1 MQEQS
6 PNLKEKTFEQKG
18 LYLKQYF
25 AGIGDGIA
33 ILFAFCIAM
42 SVWYKDSNTV
52 LKMGV
57 TLAALFSTIIGVGSY
72 FAAKNRQKDL
82 AKKTPEE
89 EQLLFNKELNRT
101 VELFKLLDLGKD
113 MQNMAADVI
122 TKDEQEWKTYLEL
135 QQQPPEK
142 PEAGQLLKSTFAAV
156 MASITGA
163 VVGLV
168 SWGITLKNI
177 EATTLALYICLPMLF
192 VAGFLKSKLNGEPI
206 WWGGI
211 RQLFLGGALA
221 LAGYLIAGI
230 FQQA

>member
-6 PNLKEKTFEQKG
+6 PNLKGTSFEQKG
-18 LYLKQYF
+18 LYLKQYL

-42 SVWYKDSNTV
+42 SVWYSNSNTV

-57 TLAALFSTIIGVGSY
+57 NLAALFCIIIGVGSY

-89 EQLLFNKELNRT
+89 EQLRYKAELNKT

-122 TKDEQEWKTYLEL
+122 AQDEQEWKTYLEL

-142 PEAGQLLKSTFAAV
+142 PEAGQLLKSTLAAV

-168 SWGITLKNI
+168 SWAVTLQTND
-177 EATTLALYICLPMLF
+177 ATILSLYICLPMLF
-192 VAGFLKSKLNGEPI
+192 VAGFIKSKLNGEPI

-211 RQLFLGGALA
+211 RQLFLGGAMA

>member
-1 MQEQS
+1 MQEPS
-6 PNLKEKTFEQKG
+6 PNLKRKLFEQKG

-42 SVWYKDSNTV
+42 SVWYSDSNTV

-57 TLAALFSTIIGVGSY
+57 TLAALFSIIIGVGSY

-89 EQLLFNKELNRT
+89 EQLRYKAELNRT
-101 VELFKLLDLGKD
+101 VEMFKLLDLGKD

-122 TKDEQEWKTYLEL
+122 TQDEQEWKTYLEL

-142 PEAGQLLKSTFAAV
+142 PEAGQLLKSTLASV
-156 MASITGA
+156 MASSTGA
-163 VVGLV
+163 LVGLV
-168 SWGITLKNI
+168 AWAVTSQTIN
-177 EATTLALYICLPMLF
+177 ATSLALYICLPMLF
-192 VAGFLKSKLNGEPI
+192 VAGFIKSKLNGEPI

-211 RQLFLGGALA
+211 RQFFLGGALA

>member
-6 PNLKEKTFEQKG
+6 PNLKGKSFEQKG
-18 LYLKQYF
+18 LYLKQYL

-42 SVWYKDSNTV
+42 SVWYSDSNTV

-57 TLAALFSTIIGVGSY
+57 TLAALFCIIIGVGSY

-89 EQLLFNKELNRT
+89 EQLRYKAELNRT

-122 TKDEQEWKTYLEL
+122 AQDEQEWKTYLEL

-142 PEAGQLLKSTFAAV
+142 PEAGQLLKSTLAAV

-168 SWGITLKNI
+168 SWAVTLQTND
-177 EATTLALYICLPMLF
+177 ATILSLYICLPMLF
-192 VAGFLKSKLNGEPI
+192 VAGFIKSKLNGEPI

-211 RQLFLGGALA
+211 RQLFLGGAMA

>member
-6 PNLKEKTFEQKG
+6 PNLRGISFEQKG

-52 LKMGV
+52 LKMGA
-57 TLAALFSTIIGVGSY
+57 TLAALFCTIIGVGSY

-89 EQLLFNKELNRT
+89 EQLLYKAELNRT

-122 TKDEQEWKTYLEL
+122 TQDEQEWKIYLEL

-142 PEAGQLLKSTFAAV
+142 PEAGQLLKSTLAAV
-156 MASITGA
+156 MACITGA

-168 SWGITLKNI
+168 SWAITLQTI
-177 EATTLALYICLPMLF
+177 DAITLALYICLPMLF

-211 RQLFLGGALA
+211 RQLLLGGALA

-230 FQQA
+230 FQQV

>member
-6 PNLKEKTFEQKG
+6 PNLRGISFEQKG

-42 SVWYKDSNTV
+42 SVWYKDSDTV

-57 TLAALFSTIIGVGSY
+57 TLAALFCTIIGVGSY

-89 EQLLFNKELNRT
+89 EQLLYKAELNKT

-122 TKDEQEWKTYLEL
+122 TQDEQEWKTYLEM

-142 PEAGQLLKSTFAAV
+142 PEDGQLLKSTLTL
-156 MASITGA
+156 ITA
-163 VVGLV
+163 
-168 SWGITLKNI
+168 N
-177 EATTLALYICLPMLF
+177 
-192 VAGFLKSKLNGEPI
+192 
-206 WWGGI
+206 
-211 RQLFLGGALA
+211 
-221 LAGYLIAGI
+221 LAGIPVFEIAKYPI
-230 FQQA
+230 